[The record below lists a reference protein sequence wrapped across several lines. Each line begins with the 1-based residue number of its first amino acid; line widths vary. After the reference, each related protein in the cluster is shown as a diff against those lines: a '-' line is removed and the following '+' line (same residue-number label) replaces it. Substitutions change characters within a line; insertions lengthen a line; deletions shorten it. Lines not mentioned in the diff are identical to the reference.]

1 MAVFTDRVIAEV
13 ARGRLRHDGE
23 PWLRDLEAGGPVSLR
38 LAVGW
43 PAMDLPVMLRE
54 SLELQILDQEPER
67 AATTIGEGV
76 AAHGAVVV
84 ASVLLEATAVA
95 LRRMVS
101 ITDEPLDLA
110 ELVSTLAIDGAIPDH
125 RIELLSEIL
134 TAAAAT
140 AGGIRPS
147 VDALLTRLGDQDLLF
162 GSWLGLLTGLRVAS
176 LAIEV
181 TESEILEDVLLA
193 FELDV

>member
-1 MAVFTDRVIAEV
+1 
-13 ARGRLRHDGE
+13 
-23 PWLRDLEAGGPVSLR
+23 
-38 LAVGW
+38 
-43 PAMDLPVMLRE
+43 MDLPVMLRE

-67 AATTIGEGV
+67 AATTIGEAV
-76 AAHGAVVV
+76 AEHGAAVV
-84 ASVLLEATAVA
+84 AGVLLEATAVA
-95 LRRMVS
+95 FRRMVS
-101 ITDEPLDLA
+101 ITDESLDLA

-181 TESEILEDVLLA
+181 TEPEILEDVLLA
-193 FELDV
+193 FELEV

>member
-1 MAVFTDRVIAEV
+1 
-13 ARGRLRHDGE
+13 
-23 PWLRDLEAGGPVSLR
+23 
-38 LAVGW
+38 
-43 PAMDLPVMLRE
+43 MDLPVMLRE

-67 AATTIGEGV
+67 AATTIGEAV
-76 AAHGAVVV
+76 AEHGAAVV
-84 ASVLLEATAVA
+84 AGVLLEATAVA
-95 LRRMVS
+95 FRRMVS
-101 ITDEPLDLA
+101 ITDESLDLA

-181 TESEILEDVLLA
+181 TEPEILEDILLA
-193 FELDV
+193 FELEV

>member
-1 MAVFTDRVIAEV
+1 
-13 ARGRLRHDGE
+13 
-23 PWLRDLEAGGPVSLR
+23 
-38 LAVGW
+38 
-43 PAMDLPVMLRE
+43 MDLPMMLRE

-67 AATTIGEGV
+67 AATTIGEAV
-76 AAHGAVVV
+76 AEHGAAVV
-84 ASVLLEATAVA
+84 AGVLLEATAVA
-95 LRRMVS
+95 FRRMVS
-101 ITDEPLDLA
+101 ITDESLDLA

-181 TESEILEDVLLA
+181 TEPEILEDILLA